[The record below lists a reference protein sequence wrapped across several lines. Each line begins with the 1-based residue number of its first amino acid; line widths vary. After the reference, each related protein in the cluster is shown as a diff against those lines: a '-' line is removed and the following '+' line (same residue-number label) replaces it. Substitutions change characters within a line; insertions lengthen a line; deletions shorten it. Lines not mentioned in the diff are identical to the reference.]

1 MVDAGGDDLFASV
14 ATAISTVL
22 GRKLTPE
29 EYEDLK
35 RSLSDPAVLD
45 TLLSRK
51 RTYLII
57 GSYGT
62 AEREGDER
70 ERLELVRDT
79 VERRHPNHR
88 AVLLDDLPA
97 FHPNWVVQFAVVAHR
112 VDHVV
117 GVFEHG
123 FGGHEFEAG
132 VLTLL
137 RPHDLWILKRTYPT
151 EAAEREHFDGML
163 AHFFDVVAERDAL
176 RTWRT
181 ESDLR
186 DLATTAIPGE
196 DTEA

>member
-1 MVDAGGDDLFASV
+1 MVDAGEDDLFASV

-88 AVLLDDLPA
+88 AVLLDDLPT
-97 FHPNWVVQFAVVAHR
+97 FHPNWVVQFA
-112 VDHVV
+112 
-117 GVFEHG
+117 
-123 FGGHEFEAG
+123 
-132 VLTLL
+132 
-137 RPHDLWILKRTYPT
+137 
-151 EAAEREHFDGML
+151 
-163 AHFFDVVAERDAL
+163 VVAERDAL

-186 DLATTAIPGE
+186 DLATTAIPG
-196 DTEA
+196 DDVGLRGQ